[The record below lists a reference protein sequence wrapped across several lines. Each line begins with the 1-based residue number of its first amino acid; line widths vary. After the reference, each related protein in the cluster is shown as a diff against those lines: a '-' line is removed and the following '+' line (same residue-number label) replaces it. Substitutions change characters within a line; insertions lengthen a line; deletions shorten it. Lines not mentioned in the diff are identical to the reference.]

1 MLLYSR
7 QCADKSES
15 DLLFS
20 EASSTGEA
28 GEERFVSLLVCREQP
43 GRTKTPVITVNLRK
57 GSMAANQSTNQPAA
71 IQRLPNNGNETSKL
85 EGAQS
90 GRFPSPKSTRPQ
102 QKVNM

>member
-28 GEERFVSLLVCREQP
+28 GEERFVSLLVCREQSE
-43 GRTKTPVITVNLRK
+43 RTKTPVITVNLPK
-57 GSMAANQSTNQPAA
+57 DSMAANQPTNQPAGCDSEPT
-71 IQRLPNNGNETSKL
+71 QQWQWKH
-85 EGAQS
+85 QS
-90 GRFPSPKSTRPQ
+90 RREREAAGSHHLNQQDLGRK
-102 QKVNM
+102 